1 MAIITSKTF
10 NGIQLLKV
18 NSNPSGISAPN
29 GSIALDT
36 STANKYRNVGGDV
49 WNLIVSGSI
58 TEPQASGTQGPQGA
72 QGGDGV
78 QGYQGSTGDRGP
90 QGVPGSQGNQG
101 SGTQGAQGSTGDRG
115 TQGDQGLQGFQGT
128 TGSGTQGAQGAQGDR
143 GERGQGAG
151 SQGAQGYQG
160 STGVGTQGPQ
170 GVPGSQ
176 GATGS
181 GTQGSQGYQGPQGV
195 PGSGGGGASGGLPVI
210 NVTTDLVGLGYAANA
225 VTGSGVSSG
234 GDAIQDAIDHFLLNP
249 ASFYA
254 IYIPPGVY
262 NISKSLIIAYP
273 PLGSAEAG
281 TFSQCNIISSLNMFP
296 DVGGAKIQWNS
307 GLGKVD
313 PMLVIQGARNVSL
326 SGITFEGPNTAPIE
340 LLSVDPAV
348 GAWDNYQR
356 LFSTDYADWI
366 SSGIRDN
373 ARSPQCCV
381 AIDPF
386 LDGSPGGNMS
396 NRYPNL
402 TNYYVGKYQRSSSN
416 IVFEHCAFRKSAFGV
431 AISPPG
437 PPTASGDNVTA
448 NAENFYF
455 KNCFFEY
462 NRVHYST
469 GQSQARANNLFSPR
483 MFGSW
488 ISIDTQLIGP
498 GTNEGGTNGV
508 APVISGAPNIGGC
521 KYVLNINTLA
531 QPFDLSNAYCESIA
545 SIGRVDFGV
554 NGTGAR
560 FSSCNFSF
568 KDATD
573 AGIAGNKGTVPGV
586 PFHLSN
592 MGMLHMDRCLLNTGQ
607 YPLKIWNGDSSRL
620 KFTQCAIQTPGFNN
634 KVQIGFDKY
643 SVADDQKIVRT
654 DSIIVVPVTG
664 NVAQDSPETTKWTT
678 YTIGSVTF
686 TEGANPSKGSFTVNW
701 NAPVGAPLSSK
712 LEVGDLVY
720 LTSGTGN
727 FKPEIFNPPATTGGD
742 LWGTVGTIESI
753 SGDGS
758 TRTIAVK
765 YIHKGFPFGAE
776 VNLNGFRWSA

>member
-1 MAIITSKTF
+1 
-10 NGIQLLKV
+10 LH
-18 NSNPSGISAPN
+18 P
-29 GSIALDT
+29 
-36 STANKYRNVGGDV
+36 AN
-49 WNLIVSGSI
+49 
-58 TEPQASGTQGPQGA
+58 
-72 QGGDGV
+72 
-78 QGYQGSTGDRGP
+78 
-90 QGVPGSQGNQG
+90 
-101 SGTQGAQGSTGDRG
+101 
-115 TQGDQGLQGFQGT
+115 
-128 TGSGTQGAQGAQGDR
+128 
-143 GERGQGAG
+143 
-151 SQGAQGYQG
+151 
-160 STGVGTQGPQ
+160 
-170 GVPGSQ
+170 
-176 GATGS
+176 
-181 GTQGSQGYQGPQGV
+181 
-195 PGSGGGGASGGLPVI
+195 
-210 NVTTDLVGLGYAANA
+210 
-225 VTGSGVSSG
+225 
-234 GDAIQDAIDHFLLNP
+234 
-249 ASFYA
+249 FYA

-273 PLGSAEAG
+273 PLGNAEAG

-296 DVGGAKIQWNS
+296 DVGGAEIQWDS

-326 SGITFEGPNTAPIE
+326 SGITFEGPNTAPLE

-348 GAWDNYQR
+348 GVWDNYER
-356 LFSTDYADWI
+356 LFSTNYADWL
-366 SSGIRDN
+366 SAGIRDN

-386 LDGSPGGNMS
+386 LDGSPGGNAS

-402 TNYYVGKYQRSSSN
+402 TSYYVEKYQRSSSN
-416 IVFEHCAFRKSAFGV
+416 VVFEHCAFRKSAFGI
-431 AISPPG
+431 AISPSG
-437 PPTASGDNVTA
+437 PPTASGANVIA

-498 GTNEGGTNGV
+498 GSNEGGTDGV
-508 APVISGAPNIGGC
+508 APVISGAPNFGGC
-521 KYVLNINTLA
+521 KYLLNINTLA

-568 KDATD
+568 KDVTD

-592 MGMLHMDRCLLNTGQ
+592 MGILHMDRCLLNTGH

-620 KFTQCAIQTPGFNN
+620 KFTQCVIQTPGFNN

-643 SVADDQKIVRT
+643 SVADNQKIVRT

-686 TEGANPSKGSFTVNW
+686 TEGANPSKGSFTVTW
-701 NAPVGAPLSSK
+701 GVPLSSN

-720 LTSGTGN
+720 LTNGTGN
-727 FKPEIFNPPATTGGD
+727 FKPEIFNPPATMGGD
-742 LWGTVGTIESI
+742 LWGAVGTIESI